1 MRLIKITYC
10 EVLYICHMLATILPL
25 RLFNRKHK
33 EENLVNYINI
43 FQSLFKI
50 NTPSQLY
57 MKITL
62 IPDTNLKKKECL
74 LRFSKWKACVMKWTR
89 PSKLHTTLPSN
100 CLTLKIFGKIEYG
113 REFDSVSTHEFLHR
127 SSSMLVVKCKI
138 LTNDGDNWMKTENG
152 KDLRSPGYVLS
163 RKLS

>member
-10 EVLYICHMLATILPL
+10 EVLYICHILATILPL

-62 IPDTNLKKKECL
+62 IPDTNLKKKRMSLKVLKMESLCNEVNKTFKASRNTSFQL
-74 LRFSKWKACVMKWTR
+74 FNFENLWKNRIWQGVWFCIHSWVFI
-89 PSKLHTTLPSN
+89 P
-100 CLTLKIFGKIEYG
+100 
-113 REFDSVSTHEFLHR
+113 
-127 SSSMLVVKCKI
+127 
-138 LTNDGDNWMKTENG
+138 
-152 KDLRSPGYVLS
+152 
-163 RKLS
+163 

>member
-10 EVLYICHMLATILPL
+10 EVLYICHTLATIVPL

-43 FQSLFKI
+43 FQSLLKI

-74 LRFSKWKACVMKWTR
+74 LRFSKWKACVMK
-89 PSKLHTTLPSN
+89 
-100 CLTLKIFGKIEYG
+100 
-113 REFDSVSTHEFLHR
+113 
-127 SSSMLVVKCKI
+127 
-138 LTNDGDNWMKTENG
+138 
-152 KDLRSPGYVLS
+152 
-163 RKLS
+163 